1 MAVTLKTIAEK
12 AQVSTMAVSSV
23 LNNSNITRVS
33 AEKRERIKRIADE
46 LGYSPNRMARV
57 LAGKASDLIGVVM
70 DSCAP
75 MIYHDR
81 LSRMEK
87 YAAAKGYRFLIG
99 QSHDDAEK
107 VKTFAQEFISY
118 GVAGIICMAH
128 DYPGK
133 SQEIAQCYPLDKTV
147 FLEKPQG
154 IDNCCYI
161 SCNIEKAFTE
171 VVGYLAGQ
179 GRKRIGLLLV
189 DHPSAEAAMNI
200 RRRGYMQGLQK
211 SRILFDPTLIRKV
224 ELRQEVDVATFR
236 PIVWQMVM
244 EQKVDAIVAA
254 NDHLAAAAL
263 KCLNEM
269 KVPVPKQIAVT
280 GYDNIDLAPLVT
292 PALTTFDDNRDLV
305 AKSLVELLIK
315 LLNSPE
321 LNEREKSII
330 VDPFFMKR
338 ESA

>member
-23 LNNSNITRVS
+23 LNNSNNTRVS

-87 YAAAKGYRFLIG
+87 YAAARGYRFLIG
-99 QSHDDAEK
+99 QSHDDPEK

-118 GVAGIICMAH
+118 GAAGIICMAH
-128 DYPGK
+128 GYPGK
-133 SQEIAQCYPLDKTV
+133 SQEIAQCYPLEKTV
-147 FLEKPQG
+147 FLEKPEG
-154 IDNCCYI
+154 IDNCCYVI
-161 SCNIEKAFTE
+161 SNIEKAFFE

-179 GRKRIGLLLV
+179 GRKRIGLLLL
-189 DHPSAEAAMNI
+189 DHPSAGNSMNI
-200 RRRGYMQGLQK
+200 RRNGYMQGLQK
-211 SRILFDPTLIRKV
+211 SRILFDPNLICKV
-224 ELRQEVDVATFR
+224 VQGQETDVAAFR
-236 PIVWQMVM
+236 PIIWRMVR

-269 KVPVPKQIAVT
+269 KVSVPKQIAVT

-305 AKSLVELLIK
+305 AKSLVELLFK
-315 LLNSPE
+315 LIHNPE
-321 LNEREKSII
+321 LGEKDRTVT